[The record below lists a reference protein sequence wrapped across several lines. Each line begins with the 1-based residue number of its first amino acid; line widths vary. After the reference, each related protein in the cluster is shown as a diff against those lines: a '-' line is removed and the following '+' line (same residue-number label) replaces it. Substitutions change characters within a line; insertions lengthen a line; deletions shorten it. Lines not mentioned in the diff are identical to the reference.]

1 MLFQVPGPFL
11 SPVCTCLFGCVLS
24 RYTVALT
31 LAHTHT
37 NKQDGYIPLGKNW
50 SVLDDLMLSLGSR
63 KIVVWGIWCA
73 GVRGFLHGMG
83 KMWHEKDV
91 MMLTLSN
98 DTVTPSVCPGYHRE
112 RTRLWDRKHEK
123 GRESFQTRWC
133 AAAGELY
140 FPCCARVK
148 KVENVCLLLW
158 WVQRVFHFMPH

>member
-11 SPVCTCLFGCVLS
+11 SPVCMCLFGCVLS

-31 LAHTHT
+31 LVHTHT

-98 DTVTPSVCPGYHRE
+98 DTVTPSVPSARAITARE
-112 RTRLWDRKHEK
+112 RGCETESMRKGEK
-123 GRESFQTRWC
+123 ASRQDGVQLQESCIFH
-133 AAAGELY
+133 A
-140 FPCCARVK
+140 VK
-148 KVENVCLLLW
+148 KVENMCLLLW